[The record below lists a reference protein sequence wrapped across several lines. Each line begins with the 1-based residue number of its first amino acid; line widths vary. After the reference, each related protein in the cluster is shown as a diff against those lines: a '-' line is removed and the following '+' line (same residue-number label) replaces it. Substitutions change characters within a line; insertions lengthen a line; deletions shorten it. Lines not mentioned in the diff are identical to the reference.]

1 VRELT
6 PRQIVTELDRHI
18 VGQNDAKRAVAIA
31 IRNRWRRQRLE
42 GEMRDEVAPK
52 NILMIGPTGVGKTEI
67 ARRLATL
74 TGAPFIKVEATKYT
88 EVGYYGRDVES
99 MVRELVENAIGLVRE
114 GELKRVEPEAKRR
127 VEERLLDLLAPQP
140 TSFDVGVDTANS
152 PDRYER
158 TREKMRAM
166 LLGGEMENRM
176 VEIAIEQKAHAMMI
190 PGMGPGGDS
199 AEFDFQGMIE
209 KILPKNV
216 SRRQMTVAEARRVLL
231 EQETEAMINAEK
243 VNAQAIELAENVGI
257 IFVDEMDKVVAT
269 EGGRGA
275 DVSRQ
280 GVQRDLLPI
289 VEGTVVNTRYGYVRT
304 DHVLFIAAGAF
315 HKSKPSDLMP
325 ELQGRFPIRV
335 ELKDLTKDDF
345 VRILTEP
352 KSSLT
357 KQYTALLKT
366 EGVDI
371 DFTVDAIDALAS
383 YSFDVNQRTQNIG
396 ARRLYTILERLL
408 EELSFEAPDM
418 QMGRVEINAAYVKDR
433 LDEVTKD
440 EDLSKFIL

>member
-1 VRELT
+1 
-6 PRQIVTELDRHI
+6 
-18 VGQNDAKRAVAIA
+18 
-31 IRNRWRRQRLE
+31 
-42 GEMRDEVAPK
+42 
-52 NILMIGPTGVGKTEI
+52 
-67 ARRLATL
+67 
-74 TGAPFIKVEATKYT
+74 
-88 EVGYYGRDVES
+88 
-99 MVRELVENAIGLVRE
+99 
-114 GELKRVEPEAKRR
+114 
-127 VEERLLDLLAPQP
+127 
-140 TSFDVGVDTANS
+140 
-152 PDRYER
+152 
-158 TREKMRAM
+158 
-166 LLGGEMENRM
+166 
-176 VEIAIEQKAHAMMI
+176 
-190 PGMGPGGDS
+190 
-199 AEFDFQGMIE
+199 
-209 KILPKNV
+209 
-216 SRRQMTVAEARRVLL
+216 MTVAEARRVLF
-231 EQETEAMINAEK
+231 EQETEAMINTEK

-257 IFVDEMDKVVAT
+257 VFLDEMDKIVAS

-315 HKSKPSDLMP
+315 HKVKPSDLMP

-357 KQYTALLKT
+357 KQYTALMKT
-366 EGVDI
+366 EGVDVE
-371 DFTVDAIDALAS
+371 FAPDAIDALAS
-383 YSFDVNQRTQNIG
+383 YAFEVNQRTQNIG

-418 QMGRVEINAAYVKDR
+418 GTGRVEINAAYVQQR
-433 LDEVTKD
+433 LEAVTKD